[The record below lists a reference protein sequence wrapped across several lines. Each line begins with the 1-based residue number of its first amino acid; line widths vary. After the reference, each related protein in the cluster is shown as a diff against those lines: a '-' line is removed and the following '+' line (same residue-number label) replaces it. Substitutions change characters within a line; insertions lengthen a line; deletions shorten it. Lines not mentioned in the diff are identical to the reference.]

1 MSQHCV
7 CSAEVIRFGSMG
19 FFFFFF
25 WGQFFLLVAKMVMIL
40 QEYLGKLGNKLNLKN
55 KVFFNIIFILA
66 TFFEA
71 CVKIWQIFL
80 LNFGD

>member
-1 MSQHCV
+1 
-7 CSAEVIRFGSMG
+7 
-19 FFFFFF
+19 
-25 WGQFFLLVAKMVMIL
+25 MVMIL
-40 QEYLGKLGNKLNLKN
+40 QEYLGKLGNKLNFKN

>member
-1 MSQHCV
+1 VFVVQKLLGLDPWV
-7 CSAEVIRFGSMG
+7 
-19 FFFFFF
+19 FFFFF

-40 QEYLGKLGNKLNLKN
+40 QEYLGKLGNKLNFKN

-71 CVKIWQIFL
+71 CVKIWQNFL